1 MSLNQQISQLI
12 QKTVKELFKIEKVIK
27 LEVPKDTKFGDF
39 ACNIAMQ
46 IVKEVSKNPRE
57 IAQEIIE
64 NLPENELIEKVEIAG
79 PGFLNITVKPEIIV
93 EIFSNINEKYG
104 NSEELKGKK
113 IMVEFAHPNTHKA
126 FHIGHLRNIC
136 LGESLVRIIDSQG
149 TELCRANYQ
158 GDVGLHVAKC
168 LWAIIKKEKIN
179 QHDET
184 LNEAI
189 KKLKF
194 SKSLSVKEKEQCLD
208 TIKQKLPFLYKS
220 ISDTKK
226 SEYFGKFYA
235 KGGQA
240 YEKNEKAKQEI
251 HQINKNIYECVES
264 KNLHIT
270 LKFLWDKTR
279 EWSLNYFEHI
289 YKRLGTQ
296 QFDHYYFESQ
306 TFELGKETVLKFL
319 EKGVFEE
326 SEKAIIFDGE
336 KYGLHKRVF
345 ITHEGNPT
353 YEGKDMGLFQMQYK
367 DFPFDRN
374 IHVVASEQAEYF
386 KVIFEAMDKIQPGM
400 KEKQYNLSYGMVK
413 LTSGKMS
420 SRTGDVITAEWLI
433 DEAKQ
438 KVAEVLKESDLSD
451 EEKEEINEKVAL
463 GAIKFTMLHAT
474 ARNDIAFDL
483 EQAVKLH
490 GDSGPYLQ
498 YAYTRISSILR
509 NFDCHPESSSC
520 HSERSLRSEESLPP
534 TAKDSSVATLPQND
548 ISFETFNE
556 SDWNLAKKLIYF
568 PEVVTKCADE
578 YSPHHITRYLLDL
591 AALFSSW
598 YEQNSVKNA
607 EPELQKVRLKLL
619 QSVRQVLKNGL
630 YLLGI
635 ETVEKM

>member
-1 MSLNQQISQLI
+1 MTINSLNQQVSKLI
-12 QKTVKELFKIEKVIK
+12 EETVKSVFNIEKAIK

-57 IAQEIIE
+57 IAQEIID
-64 NLPENELIEKVEIAG
+64 NIPENEFIEKVEIAG
-79 PGFLNITVKPEIIV
+79 PGFLNITVKSEIIA
-93 EIFSNINEKYG
+93 EILSNINEKYG

-136 LGESLVRIIDSQG
+136 LGESLVRIINSQG
-149 TELCRANYQ
+149 TKAFRANYQ

-168 LWAIIKKEKIN
+168 LWAILRQAQDDISKVPLSKGEKLAN
-179 QHDET
+179 SRGSKPQGELQT
-184 LNEAI
+184 PQSPFQGEAN
-189 KKLKF
+189 LKTP
-194 SKSLSVKEKEQCLD
+194 Q
-208 TIKQKLPFLYKS
+208 QKA
-220 ISDTKK
+220 
-226 SEYFGKFYA
+226 EYLGKVYA
-235 KGGQA
+235 QGGQT
-240 YEKNEKAKQEI
+240 YEKNEQAKQEI
-251 HQINKNIYECVES
+251 HAINKKIYARDPD
-264 KNLHIT
+264 IMP
-270 LKFLWDKTR
+270 LWKKTR
-279 EWSLNYFEHI
+279 QWSLDYFEHI

-345 ITHEGNPT
+345 ITNEGNPT
-353 YEGKDMGLFQMQYK
+353 YEAKDMGLFQMQYK

-438 KVAEVLKESDLSD
+438 KVAEILKESDLLD

-474 ARNDIAFDL
+474 ARNDISFDL

-509 NFDCHPESSSC
+509 NLSDRDGTF
-520 HSERSLRSEESLPP
+520 LKG
-534 TAKDSSVATLPQND
+534 A
-548 ISFETFNE
+548 ISYEVLNE

-598 YEQNSVKNA
+598 YESNSVKNA
-607 EPELQKVRLKLL
+607 EPELQKARLKLL